1 MTTKTTTPG
10 MDDKGS
16 IRLRFSP
23 TEGERELLSRVKT
36 YLREDSK
43 VRAMGQPVTD
53 QVALRYALT
62 LGLEEVER
70 VVSQPSQVVSMPSP
84 EVPRLLAEWSRA
96 LEAASAGETVAVV
109 APDGVIRAP
118 EPQGVPAP
126 APEPEPAPA
135 PAPQPF
141 VPELYERQPHWE
153 YFDQGEWEI
162 PDDQEALH
170 RYYAD
175 AGWIRCAA
183 AAEGVTV
190 QLYWTPVSAQ
200 QGLPVWPGQDAEGR
214 RLTVQTVPEVGTAH
228 VIPQGFGGERDELE
242 GAVVWSPG

>member
-1 MTTKTTTPG
+1 

-23 TEGERELLSRVKT
+23 TEDERRLLSRVKT

-84 EVPRLLAEWSRA
+84 EVPRLLAETLDE
-96 LEAASAGETVAVV
+96 LEEHQLE
-109 APDGVIRAP
+109 
-118 EPQGVPAP
+118 EPPG
-126 APEPEPAPA
+126 EPEPAPA

-141 VPELYERQPHWE
+141 VPERYERQPHWE

>member
-1 MTTKTTTPG
+1 

-23 TEGERELLSRVKT
+23 TEDERRLLSRVKT

-62 LGLEEVER
+62 LGLEQVAR
-70 VVSQPSQVVSMPSP
+70 VISGEPSPSQVVSMPSP
-84 EVPRLLAEWSRA
+84 EVPRLLAEWGRA
-96 LEAASAGETVAVV
+96 LEAASAGGVAVV
-109 APDGVIRAP
+109 TRGELEGHPLE
-118 EPQGVPAP
+118 EPPGEPA
-126 APEPEPAPA
+126 PAPA

-162 PDDQEALH
+162 PDDQEEMH

-200 QGLPVWPGQDAEGR
+200 QGLPAWPGQDEEGR

-228 VIPQGFGGERDELE
+228 IIPQGFGGERDELE